1 MNINVDGKPRLPG
14 EYINLET
21 LIEQG
26 RQLQSKAVFEMCAN
40 IFTRKNISTARSKIE
55 KQDPRLIK
63 SH

>member
-1 MNINVDGKPRLPG
+1 MKMNVDDKLRLPE

-40 IFTRKNISTARSKIE
+40 IFTRKNISTTKFKLE
-55 KQDPRLIK
+55 EQDPRLIK